1 MPARILS
8 FGDSTIEIVT
18 HSDETSDLV
27 DMLFKGVPDKGINPP
42 HARLEISQDRNDDYR
57 LTRDEKQIYKGDSL
71 AALANSLM
79 DTSIYNLAD
88 KCSSGLL
95 FHAACLSW
103 KGKGVILPAQ
113 SGHGKTTLS
122 AWLLSNGF
130 DYLTDELVYLP
141 LDSRQAMCFGRP
153 LNVKYGAREIID
165 GLLGDNKDDD
175 SIVAGPIAMLVPPQL
190 VRADNKTVE
199 PEVNMVFFPHY
210 RADTEFSLEKLSA
223 AQTGMTLMSCLV
235 NARNLAGDGFPATV
249 SLARK
254 VPAYQLTYPDFDGV
268 LGTITGLLDE
278 N

>member
-1 MPARILS
+1 
-8 FGDSTIEIVT
+8 
-18 HSDETSDLV
+18 
-27 DMLFKGVPDKGINPP
+27 
-42 HARLEISQDRNDDYR
+42 
-57 LTRDEKQIYKGDSL
+57 
-71 AALANSLM
+71 
-79 DTSIYNLAD
+79 
-88 KCSSGLL
+88 L

-103 KGKGVILPAQ
+103 KGKGIILPAQ

-141 LDSRQAMCFGRP
+141 LESRQAMCFGRP

-165 GLLGDNKDDD
+165 GLLGDNRDDE

-190 VRADNKTVE
+190 VRADNQTVE

-210 RADTEFSLEKLSA
+210 RADAEFSLEKLTA
-223 AQTGMTLMSCLV
+223 AQTGMALMSCLV
-235 NARNLAGDGFPATV
+235 NARNLSADGFPATV

-254 VPAYQLTYPDFDGV
+254 VPAYQLTYPDFEGV
-268 LGTITGLLDE
+268 LGTITGLLGE

>member
-1 MPARILS
+1 MRSRTLS
-8 FGDSTIEIVT
+8 FGDSSIEIVT

-27 DMLFKGVPDKGINPP
+27 EMLFKGVPDKGINPP
-42 HARLEISQDRNDDYR
+42 HARLEISRDRDEDYR

-103 KGKGVILPAQ
+103 KGKGIILPAQ

-141 LDSRQAMCFGRP
+141 LESRQAMCFGRP

-165 GLLGDNKDDD
+165 GLLGDNRDDE

-190 VRADNKTVE
+190 VRADNQTVE

-210 RADTEFSLEKLSA
+210 RADAEFSLEKLTA
-223 AQTGMTLMSCLV
+223 AQTGMALMSCLV
-235 NARNLAGDGFPATV
+235 NARNLSADGFPATV

-254 VPAYQLTYPDFDGV
+254 VPAYQLTYPDFEGV
-268 LGTITGLLDE
+268 LGTITGLLGE

>member
-1 MPARILS
+1 MLTRVLS
-8 FGDSTIEIVT
+8 FGDSSIEVIT
-18 HSDETSDLV
+18 HSDETGDLV
-27 DMLFKGVPDKGINPP
+27 EMLFKGVPEQGVNPP
-42 HARLEISQDRNDDYR
+42 HARLEISQDRDRDFR
-57 LTRDEKQIYKGDSL
+57 LTRDEKEIYKGDSP

-79 DTSIYNLAD
+79 DACIYNLAD

-103 KGKGVILPAQ
+103 KGKGIIMPAQ

-141 LDSRQAMCFGRP
+141 LESRQAMCFGRP
-153 LNVKYGAREIID
+153 LNVKYGGREIID
-165 GLLGDNKDDD
+165 ELLGDNKNDE
-175 SIVAGPIAMLVPPQL
+175 SIVEGPLAMLVPPSL
-190 VRADNKTVE
+190 VRADNKTLE
-199 PEVNMVFFPHY
+199 PEVDMVFFPHY
-210 RADTEFSLEKLSA
+210 RADTDFSLEKLSA
-223 AQTGMTLMSCLV
+223 ARTGMALMSCLV

-254 VPAYQLTYPDFDGV
+254 VPAYQITYPSFEGV

>member
-42 HARLEISQDRNDDYR
+42 HARLEISQDRDGDLR

-103 KGKGVILPAQ
+103 KGNGVILPAQ
-113 SGHGKTTLS
+113 SGQGTRS
-122 AWLLSNGF
+122 ASSAPSLPSWALQLYSLL
-130 DYLTDELVYLP
+130 ECPV
-141 LDSRQAMCFGRP
+141 
-153 LNVKYGAREIID
+153 
-165 GLLGDNKDDD
+165 
-175 SIVAGPIAMLVPPQL
+175 
-190 VRADNKTVE
+190 
-199 PEVNMVFFPHY
+199 
-210 RADTEFSLEKLSA
+210 
-223 AQTGMTLMSCLV
+223 
-235 NARNLAGDGFPATV
+235 
-249 SLARK
+249 
-254 VPAYQLTYPDFDGV
+254 
-268 LGTITGLLDE
+268 
-278 N
+278 

>member
-1 MPARILS
+1 MSTRKLS
-8 FGDSTIEIVT
+8 FGDSSIEIVT
-18 HSDETSDLV
+18 HRDETLGLV
-27 DMLFKGVPDKGINPP
+27 KMLFKGVPEEGINPP
-42 HARLEISQDRNDDYR
+42 HARLEISQDRDSNYR
-57 LTRDEKQIYKGDSL
+57 LSRDEKQIYKGDSL

-103 KGKGVILPAQ
+103 KGKGIILPAQ
-113 SGHGKTTLS
+113 SVHGKTTLS

-165 GLLGDNKDDD
+165 ELLGENKDDP
-175 SIVAGPIAMLVPPQL
+175 SIVEGPVAMLVPPAL
-190 VRADNKTVE
+190 IRAANQTIE

-210 RADTEFSLEKLSA
+210 RADAEFSLEKLSA
-223 AQTGMTLMSCLV
+223 AQTGMALMSCLV

-254 VPAYQLTYPDFDGV
+254 VPSYQITYPDFEGV
-268 LGTITGLLDE
+268 
-278 N
+278 

>member
-1 MPARILS
+1 MLTRALS
-8 FGDSTIEIVT
+8 FGDSSIEIVT
-18 HSDETSDLV
+18 HSNETRDLV
-27 DMLFKGVPDKGINPP
+27 EMLFKGVPEQGINPP
-42 HARLEISQDRNDDYR
+42 HARLEISQDRNRDYR
-57 LTRDEKQIYKGDSL
+57 LTRDDKEIYKGDSL

-79 DTSIYNLAD
+79 DTSIFNLAD

-103 KGKGVILPAQ
+103 KGRGIIMPAQ

-165 GLLGDNKDDD
+165 ELLGDNKDDE
-175 SIVAGPIAMLVPPQL
+175 SIVAGPIAMLVPPRL

-199 PEVNMVFFPHY
+199 PEVDMIFFPRY

-223 AQTGMTLMSCLV
+223 AQTGMALMSCLV

-254 VPAYQLTYPDFDGV
+254 VPAYQVTYPSFEGV

-278 N
+278 T

>member
-1 MPARILS
+1 MQTRALS
-8 FGDSTIEIVT
+8 FGDSSIEIIT
-18 HSDETSDLV
+18 HSNETADLV
-27 DMLFKGVPDKGINPP
+27 EMLFKGVPEQGVNPP
-42 HARLEISQDRNDDYR
+42 HASLEISQNRDKDYR
-57 LTRDEKQIYKGDSL
+57 LTRDEKEIYKGDSL

-103 KGKGVILPAQ
+103 KGKGIIMPAQ

-141 LDSRQAMCFGRP
+141 LESRQALCFGRP

-165 GLLGDNKDDD
+165 ELLGDNKDDD
-175 SIVAGPIAMLVPPQL
+175 SIVAGPIAMLVPPRL

-199 PEVNMVFFPHY
+199 PEVDMVFFPHY

-223 AQTGMTLMSCLV
+223 AQTGMALMSCLV

-249 SLARK
+249 SLAK
-254 VPAYQLTYPDFDGV
+254 KIPAYQITYPSFEGV
-268 LGTITGLLDE
+268 LGTITGLLE
-278 N
+278 ET

>member
-1 MPARILS
+1 MLTRVLC
-8 FGDSTIEIVT
+8 FGDSSIEIVT
-18 HSDETSDLV
+18 HSKETAELV
-27 DMLFKGVPDKGINPP
+27 EMLFKGVPEQGVNPP
-42 HARLEISQDRNDDYR
+42 HARLEISQNRDRDYR
-57 LTRDEKQIYKGDSL
+57 LTRDEKEIYKGDSL

-79 DTSIYNLAD
+79 DTSIFNLAD

-103 KGKGVILPAQ
+103 KGKGIIMPAQ

-141 LDSRQAMCFGRP
+141 LESRQTMCFGRP

-165 GLLGDNKDDD
+165 ELLGDNKEDK
-175 SIVAGPIAMLVPPQL
+175 SIVAGPIAMLVPPRL

-199 PEVNMVFFPHY
+199 PEVDMVFFPRY

-223 AQTGMTLMSCLV
+223 AQTGMALMSCLV

-254 VPAYQLTYPDFDGV
+254 VPAYQLTYPSFEGV

-278 N
+278 A